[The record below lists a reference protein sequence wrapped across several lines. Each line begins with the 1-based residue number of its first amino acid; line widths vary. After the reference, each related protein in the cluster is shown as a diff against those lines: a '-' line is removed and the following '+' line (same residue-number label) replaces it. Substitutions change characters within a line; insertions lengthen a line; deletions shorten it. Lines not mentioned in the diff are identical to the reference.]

1 MSLNTLELTKEVL
14 LSKKYRVMNILICY
28 NLSMGDKNK
37 IRGKDDATK
46 RKIRTLLSQNYT
58 NKQICEKLNLAKSTV
73 SKHVRELTINKLE
86 ELKDNDLLRNKVLS
100 KGELQAI
107 KSGSVQVLDQ
117 YLEAK
122 VPALKNLKQKMQHYE
137 ALRPVEVTMKRMKVN
152 ELIDI
157 GTQVIEDE
165 LKAHQS
171 QEKTLS
177 SRDISGLLGT
187 LNNIAALVERQSERV
202 TPQAIQDMPEHT
214 IYANAQNN
222 VIDVNSSGE
231 PLI

>member
-1 MSLNTLELTKEVL
+1 MLTQL
-14 LSKKYRVMNILICY
+14 CY
-28 NLSMGDKNK
+28 NLSMATKKQTKPVGSKVKDTRSKVEEMLEEGITQQDIAKKLNLTKQTVNYHATQIKMNKISQINK
-37 IRGKDDATK
+37 IREDSSLEIPKSDKILTETDINAVKMGK
-46 RKIRTLLSQNYT
+46 
-58 NKQICEKLNLAKSTV
+58 V
-73 SKHVRELTINKLE
+73 
-86 ELKDNDLLRNKVLS
+86 KVLN
-100 KGELQAI
+100 K
-107 KSGSVQVLDQ
+107 
-117 YLEAK
+117 YLESK
-122 VPALKNLKQKMQHYE
+122 VPMLKNLKQKMQHYE

-152 ELIDI
+152 ELIDL

-202 TPQAIQDMPEHT
+202 TPQTIQDMPEHMM
-214 IYANAQNN
+214 YANAEHNI
-222 VIDVNSSGE
+222 IDVKSNSD